1 MTALPAPLT
10 GPAGIVAVVVVA
22 LALVAAVVAFVV
34 AVRTRRAARRE
45 LAARDAALAA
55 SQGALDDLSR
65 RVEGLADEVAHS
77 RRQAVAEREY
87 VITTLAS
94 ELTEPDLP
102 PRRDVVAVPVRP
114 GLVRTV
120 GAQAE
125 ERLVAFLG
133 STALAPRVRA
143 GVTEGLVRGVA
154 LAHGVRRAL
163 SADVLD
169 RAAAEAHVAR
179 RRSRRIRRQELRE
192 AQRLLRQ
199 LKVQRRGQEP
209 AA

>member
-10 GPAGIVAVVVVA
+10 GPAGIAVVVVVA
-22 LALVAAVVAFVV
+22 LALVAAVAAVGV

-45 LAARDAALAA
+45 LAARDTALAA

-65 RVEGLADEVAHS
+65 RVEGLADEVAQS
-77 RRQAVAEREY
+77 RQAVAEREY

-102 PRRDVVAVPVRP
+102 PRRDVVAVPARP

-125 ERLVAFLG
+125 ERIVAFLG